1 MSEWAR
7 VCVYAQG
14 VCECGMGAGRGGG
27 GGRGRRDGGRS
38 EEGLRVSNTTPV
50 KQKLLM
56 LRG

>member
-14 VCECGMGAGRGGG
+14 VGECGMGA
-27 GGRGRRDGGRS
+27 GRGRRDGGRS